1 MKGDAAESGRLQN
14 PLGHSENI
22 RLTVADAES
31 YVLML
36 LTVKQNE
43 EYYRP
48 MHSAS
53 AFLLQ
58 ICRANAS
65 LHTRA
70 VQIALSLVRAL
81 PFPAYLQKLR

>member
-1 MKGDAAESGRLQN
+1 VKGDAAESELLRIS
-14 PLGHSENI
+14 LGHSDNI

-36 LTVKQNE
+36 LTVDQIE

-58 ICRANAS
+58 TCGLRLRCILVPCR
-65 LHTRA
+65 
-70 VQIALSLVRAL
+70 
-81 PFPAYLQKLR
+81 

>member
-1 MKGDAAESGRLQN
+1 MKGDAAESELLRS
-14 PLGHSENI
+14 PLGHSDNI

-36 LTVKQNE
+36 LTVNQIE

-58 ICRANAS
+58 S
-65 LHTRA
+65 
-70 VQIALSLVRAL
+70 
-81 PFPAYLQKLR
+81 

>member
-1 MKGDAAESGRLQN
+1 VKGDAAESGRLQN

-43 EYYRP
+43 E
-48 MHSAS
+48 
-53 AFLLQ
+53 
-58 ICRANAS
+58 
-65 LHTRA
+65 
-70 VQIALSLVRAL
+70 
-81 PFPAYLQKLR
+81 

>member
-1 MKGDAAESGRLQN
+1 MKGDAAERKVLRAFLGR
-14 PLGHSENI
+14 PENI

-58 ICRANAS
+58 ICRAIAS